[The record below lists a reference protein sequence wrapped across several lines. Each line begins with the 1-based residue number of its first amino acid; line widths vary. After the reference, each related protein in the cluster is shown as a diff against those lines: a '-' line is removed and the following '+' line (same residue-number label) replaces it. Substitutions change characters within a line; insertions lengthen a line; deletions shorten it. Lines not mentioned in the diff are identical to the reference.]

1 MGFLE
6 TAGEAAVGFGV
17 EKMLEYALSQI
28 ANRFGNPKPEKKTNP
43 QLYYEEIVEKFCRK
57 EASDIVS
64 RESLAQDSV
73 YIDAYSAEHPG
84 KKILDEIAEWCNQG
98 ESGVMLIH
106 GEPGHG
112 KTTLCRKAVYEYS
125 MGNLYQDMS
134 NVFWFRLNPAYSDII
149 TNEELVLDKAF
160 CWGEIKSK
168 RNPISIDDCTESLLF
183 LDGYDELKMQAQE
196 LSLTFVDFV
205 DEVKRYA
212 EEYQM
217 HIVITTRTRSLEGET
232 WSGVDEV
239 RQFAPMTP
247 EQQDNW
253 IHARVELHDY
263 EKDFERI
270 RKFPEMKNLLGIP
283 VLFRMVVAAQL
294 KDTVTGVVDLY
305 DKLFDATMKRRRIRD
320 LEIENW
326 RQKFEKLAYEIYRND
341 ETFAEITVEQS
352 EEEFLYLFYLKGGEK
367 QHAEFIHRSFYQ
379 YFLARFLYRKLTEV
393 RDENSAEAF
402 LCCLAERKIDN
413 DILHYIR
420 QVQELEQNSGIQA
433 ACERV
438 LDTIERTDGILED
451 AWKTIPKGDGSTKRL
466 RICNNIFV
474 NVLSIC
480 HLVGWGHFE
489 ISLIGRTQIRSLL
502 KQHQCVGIY
511 LPDVKLGWA
520 DLRGAVLCEAY
531 LRIADLGQADL
542 RGADFRKTDLNQ
554 AGLSGAHLSGA
565 DLRGADLSGT
575 DLRGADLRGADL
587 RLARNLDQCI
597 VDSTTIWT
605 GCKIMLRDRD
615 KLALDHP
622 DVHGIIWYDNDGRS
636 YVY

>member
-1 MGFLE
+1 MGIFM
-6 TAGEAAVGFGV
+6 TAGAAAAGAAGEAAVGFGV
-17 EKMLEYALSQI
+17 EKMLEYALSRI

-247 EQQDNW
+247 EQQDSW

-489 ISLIGRTQIRSLL
+489 ISLIGRTQIRSLM
-502 KQHQCVGIY
+502 C
-511 LPDVKLGWA
+511 P
-520 DLRGAVLCEAY
+520 
-531 LRIADLGQADL
+531 
-542 RGADFRKTDLNQ
+542 
-554 AGLSGAHLSGA
+554 LSS
-565 DLRGADLSGT
+565 R
-575 DLRGADLRGADL
+575 
-587 RLARNLDQCI
+587 Q
-597 VDSTTIWT
+597 
-605 GCKIMLRDRD
+605 
-615 KLALDHP
+615 
-622 DVHGIIWYDNDGRS
+622 
-636 YVY
+636 

>member
-1 MGFLE
+1 MGIFM
-6 TAGEAAVGFGV
+6 TAGAAAAGAAGEAAVGFGV
-17 EKMLEYALSQI
+17 EKMLEYALSRI

-247 EQQDNW
+247 EQQDSW

-413 DILHYIR
+413 DILDYIR
-420 QVQELEQNSGIQA
+420 QVQVIEENSGIQA
-433 ACERV
+433 ACECV
-438 LDTIERTDGILED
+438 LDTIERTDAIIAGALEP
-451 AWKTIPKGDGSTKRL
+451 APEGDGSKGRFD
-466 RICNNIFV
+466 RCNNIFV
-474 NVLSIC
+474 NALSIC
-480 HLVGWGHFE
+480 HIVAWNYFE
-489 ISLIGRTQIRSLL
+489 IRLKEREQICFLL
-502 KQHQCVGIY
+502 SKYECEHIY
-511 LPDVKLGWA
+511 LLEAKLDG
-520 DLRGAVLCEAY
+520 
-531 LRIADLGQADL
+531 
-542 RGADFRKTDLNQ
+542 TN
-554 AGLSGAHLSGA
+554 LSGANLSGANLSGA
-565 DLRGADLSGT
+565 DLSRANLSGAN
-575 DLRGADLRGADL
+575 LIGVVLFGADLRFAYHLDTCQFDLADWRGCRILQTDRDEL
-587 RLARNLDQCI
+587 RLAD
-597 VDSTTIWT
+597 
-605 GCKIMLRDRD
+605 
-615 KLALDHP
+615 P
-622 DVHGIIWYDNDGRS
+622 DAPGIIWCDDDGNPIPS
-636 YVY
+636 E